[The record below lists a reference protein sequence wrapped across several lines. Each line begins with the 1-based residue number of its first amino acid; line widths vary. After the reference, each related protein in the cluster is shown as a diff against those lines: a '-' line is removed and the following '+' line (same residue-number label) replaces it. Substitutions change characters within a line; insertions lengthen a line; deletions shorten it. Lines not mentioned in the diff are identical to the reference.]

1 MTVEIFEYPN
11 DDTKIQVRVGKAF
24 SFTVNIE
31 YTDGGCFD
39 YSFYYASSV
48 GQTLR
53 EWGKVEKVDDAISN
67 WIDLQ
72 RQ

>member
-11 DDTKIQVRVGKAF
+11 DDTKIQVRVGQAY

-53 EWGKVEKVDDAISN
+53 EWGKVEKVDDAVSN
-67 WIDLQ
+67 WIET
-72 RQ
+72 R